1 MLNIDHSNRPLES
14 GMERLDNQKIALT
27 IKNLRAFLKE
37 QGLSSLYVPSFD
49 QYLSEYV
56 PLEDCPRYFVT
67 GFTGSVAEVLITSD
81 KNFLFVDGRYH
92 EHAAIECDPKL
103 VDVVPCPYGQANFDA
118 LMEKAEEAGGTLG
131 VFSSRTPFHSFKK
144 LEEKFKLKLFGETK
158 ISALFNFGASSSD
171 GLIGRIPLEISGQTT
186 REKLD
191 ELLTGEQACFISA
204 TDSLSWLSNCRG
216 YQIPYM
222 SSFKGKGLGLGNM
235 LYLFIPSKDC
245 LSKELMRENDLHFY
259 LLSEMEEVLADKLKD
274 VGEVIVDPLAINT
287 QDYRF
292 LKGLKSEQVREKEN
306 YLVKKQSIK
315 NSSEMKHIEESFERS
330 NQVIFNSLMWV
341 KNRVEKNDEIS
352 ERDFFDNTNK
362 YYKEAGAI
370 TNSFNTIAGSGA
382 NSSIIHYKNPS
393 ADKKIVEGEL
403 VLLDSGGYYEGGY
416 ATDTT
421 RTILSGGEPTSEQ
434 KKIFTLVLKGWI
446 AAMSAEFK
454 EGTIGSELDAIARR
468 PIVEGGYDYAH
479 GTGHGIGVHVHEGG
493 YSITPTSKVVIK
505 EGTHGSIEPGI
516 YLPGVGGVRIENT
529 VFVEAHPEKEGFLR
543 FKNLVWIGMDPS
555 LIEDS
560 LLTEEEKLYLSTY
573 ENECQKRGRSMVS
586 S

>member
-1 MLNIDHSNRPLES
+1 
-14 GMERLDNQKIALT
+14 MERIDNQKIALT
-27 IKNLRAFLKE
+27 IKNLRTFLKE
-37 QGLSSLYVPSFD
+37 QGLNSLYVPSFD

-67 GFTGSVAEVLITSD
+67 GFTGSVAEVLITQD
-81 KNFLFVDGRYH
+81 KNYLFVDGRYH
-92 EHAAIECDPKL
+92 EHAAIECDSKL
-103 VDVVPCPYGQANFDA
+103 VDVVPCPYGVANFDA
-118 LMEKAEEAGGTLG
+118 LMEKAQEAGGTLG
-131 VFSSRTPFHSFKK
+131 IFSSRTPFNSFKK
-144 LEEKFKLKLFGETK
+144 LDEKFKLKLFGETK
-158 ISALFNFGASSSD
+158 IASLFSFGRSSSD
-171 GLIGRIPLEISGQTT
+171 GQIERIPLEISGQTT

-222 SSFKGKGLGLGNM
+222 SSFKGKGLGIGEM
-235 LYLFIPSKDC
+235 LYIFLPSKDC
-245 LSKELMRENDLHFY
+245 LSKDLMREADLHFY
-259 LLSEMEEVLADKLKD
+259 LLSEMEEVLTEKLAD
-274 VGEVIVDPLAINT
+274 VGEIVVDPLAINT

-306 YLVKKQSIK
+306 YLVKKQSLK

-330 NQVIFNSLMWV
+330 NRVIFNSLMWV
-341 KNRVEKNDEIS
+341 KNRVAKKDEIS

-362 YYKEAGAI
+362 NYKEEGAI
-370 TNSFNTIAGSGA
+370 SNSFNTIAGSGA

-393 ADKKIVEGEL
+393 REKKIIEGEL
-403 VLLDSGGYYEGGY
+403 ILLDSGGYYEGGY

-421 RTILSGGEPTSEQ
+421 RTILSGGEATSEQ

-446 AAMSAEFK
+446 AAMNAEFK
-454 EGTIGSELDAIARR
+454 VGTIGKELDAIARK
-468 PIVEGGYDYAH
+468 PIIDGGYDYAH

-493 YSITPTSKVVIK
+493 YSITPTSEVVIK

-529 VFVEAHPEKEGFLR
+529 VFVEAHPEKEGILR
-543 FKNLVWIGMDPS
+543 FRNLVWIGMDHK
-555 LIEDS
+555 LIDET
-560 LLTEEEKLYLSTY
+560 LLTEEEKSYLSTY
-573 ENECQKRGRSMVS
+573 ESECLKKGHSMPS